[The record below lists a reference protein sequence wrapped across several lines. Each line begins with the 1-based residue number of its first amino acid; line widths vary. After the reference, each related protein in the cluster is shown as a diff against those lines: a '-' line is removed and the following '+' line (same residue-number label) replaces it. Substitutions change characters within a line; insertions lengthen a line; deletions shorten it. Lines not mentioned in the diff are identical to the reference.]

1 MQFQANGF
9 CSIRGCISLPVHF
22 GCLLNQLCNRRHLKS
37 QLYCLLGTNGEKN
50 KTSGTKIKLNCTL
63 CKITDSCTSH
73 VGFSTERTAS
83 VNTAVST
90 SASLR
95 LLTLNGRAIGFRP
108 RATKCSCAYKTLL
121 FSSLSQDDIWDVPTC
136 PLLGT
141 SHSCTQRINLSM
153 SGAIKATRL
162 TYVPEKR

>member
-9 CSIRGCISLPVHF
+9 CSIRGCISLYVHF
-22 GCLLNQLCNRRHLKS
+22 GCLLNQLYVTDSIFKASCTVFWGRMGK
-37 QLYCLLGTNGEKN
+37 KN

-141 SHSCTQRINLSM
+141 
-153 SGAIKATRL
+153 L
-162 TYVPEKR
+162 TWGHHTPALKE